1 MRKVTFGGAN
11 SLDNYFAR
19 KDDAVD
25 WLRWTD
31 EVASVMAA
39 FWKSIDTVVMGR
51 RTYEV
56 ALRMGVGGG
65 AYPGVKNYVFSRT
78 MKESAKKKVK
88 NLEFISEDAGEFV
101 RKLKAQEGKGIC
113 VMGGGLLAKSLFEA
127 NLIDEIGF
135 NIHPVLLA
143 SGIPV
148 FHEMDHQIDLELL
161 ECKGLKNGCVMLTYR
176 VKPPGEK
183 PKKKLPARGAKK
195 AKSAKKAKLDR
206 KTKSS
211 RTTTKRKVRNG

>member
-11 SLDNYFAR
+11 SFDNYFAR
-19 KDDAVD
+19 KDDSVD
-25 WLRWTD
+25 WLMWTD
-31 EVASVMAA
+31 EVAPIMAE

-78 MKESAKKKVK
+78 MKQSAKKVK
-88 NLEFISEDAGEFV
+88 NLEIISEDAAAFV
-101 RKLKAQEGKGIC
+101 RKLKARDGKGIC

-135 NIHPVLLA
+135 NIHPVLLG

-161 ECKGLKNGCVMLTYR
+161 ECKGLRNGCVMVTYR

-183 PKKKLPARGAKK
+183 QKKKLAANRAKN
-195 AKSAKKAKLDR
+195 AKSAR
-206 KTKSS
+206 KTTSA
-211 RTTTKRKVRNG
+211 RIATKRKVRND

>member
-11 SLDNYFAR
+11 SFDNYFAR
-19 KDDAVD
+19 KDDTVD
-25 WLRWTD
+25 WLMWTD
-31 EVASVMAA
+31 EVAPIMAE

-65 AYPGVKNYVFSRT
+65 AYPGMKNYVFSRT
-78 MKESAKKKVK
+78 LKQNPKKKVK
-88 NLEFISEDAGEFV
+88 NLEFISEDAAEFV
-101 RKLKAQEGKGIC
+101 RKLKTQEGKGIC

-127 NLIDEIGF
+127 DLIDEIGF
-135 NIHPVLLA
+135 NIHPVLLG

-148 FHEMDHQIDLELL
+148 FHEMDHQVDLELL
-161 ECKGLKNGCVMLTYR
+161 ECKGLKNGCVMVTYR

-183 PKKKLPARGAKK
+183 QKKKLTPKKSKNAEDERK
-195 AKSAKKAKLDR
+195 AKSV
-206 KTKSS
+206 KTST
-211 RTTTKRKVRNG
+211 RRKVRKG

>member
-25 WLRWTD
+25 WLMWTD
-31 EVASVMAA
+31 EVGSIMAE
-39 FWKSIDTVVMGR
+39 FWKSIDAVVMGR

-56 ALRMGVGGG
+56 AMRMGVGGG

-78 MKESAKKKVK
+78 MKEGAQKKVK
-88 NLEFISEDAGEFV
+88 NLEIISEDAAEFV
-101 RKLKAQEGKGIC
+101 SKLKAQEGKGIC

-135 NIHPVLLA
+135 NIHPVLLG
-143 SGIPV
+143 SGIPI

-161 ECKGLKNGCVMLTYR
+161 ECKVLKNGCVVITYR
-176 VKPPGEK
+176 VKPPGEMR
-183 PKKKLPARGAKK
+183 KKKVVAKNT
-195 AKSAKKAKLDR
+195 
-206 KTKSS
+206 TKSK
-211 RTTTKRKVRNG
+211 TTRRPQKN

>member
-11 SLDNYFAR
+11 SFDNYFAR
-19 KDDAVD
+19 KDDTVD
-25 WLRWTD
+25 WLMWTD
-31 EVASVMAA
+31 EVAHIMAE

-65 AYPGVKNYVFSRT
+65 AYPGMKNYVFSRT
-78 MKESAKKKVK
+78 LKQNPKKKVK
-88 NLEFISEDAGEFV
+88 NLEFISEDAAEFV
-101 RKLKAQEGKGIC
+101 RKLKAQEGKDIC

-135 NIHPVLLA
+135 NIHPVLLG

-148 FHEMDHQIDLELL
+148 FHEMNHQIDLELL
-161 ECKGLKNGCVMLTYR
+161 ECKGLKNGCLMVTYR

-183 PKKKLPARGAKK
+183 QNKKLTAKK
-195 AKSAKKAKLDR
+195 AKNAENDRKAKSV
-206 KTKSS
+206 KTP
-211 RTTTKRKVRNG
+211 TKRNVRKG